1 MGLRDTVVRHALT
14 AALVAG
20 ALAAVGCDDGHDH
33 DHGAD
38 AAAGLDAAL
47 DAPGPRQVVT
57 RTVVIA
63 SPQLREGG
71 LHLVAGDRVH
81 VLASTAEPRLQWN
94 VHTHVGG
101 STTVIGMG
109 MNVATVDQWIDATAV
124 NDYFLTLLPTS
135 GSLSVA
141 VTLELYGQ
149 AQYTGGLD

>member
-1 MGLRDTVVRHALT
+1 MGSRATVARHAVA
-14 AALVAG
+14 AALVVGLVAAG
-20 ALAAVGCDDGHDH
+20 GCDDGHDH
-33 DHGAD
+33 DTGPD
-38 AAAGLDAAL
+38 AAGGLDAGV
-47 DAPGPRQVVT
+47 DAPGPRQVVS

-94 VHTHVGG
+94 VHAHVGG